1 MRQREI
7 TDTLPLGILDRR
19 EDGSQRDEVEADDG
33 FSLSASPSKP
43 GGTLRHVPPHAHHS
57 LTSRQSD
64 EIAL

>member
-7 TDTLPLGILDRR
+7 TDTLLLGILDRR

-43 GGTLRHVPPHAHHS
+43 GRARSDTCPHTLTTP
-57 LTSRQSD
+57 
-64 EIAL
+64 